1 MTVYELIQKL
11 QNAPATATVYT
22 TDPSGWLDEADDVI
36 VQFDEKTN
44 SHWVALVAND
54 EGDNPPHFFIQSIQ
68 NFLTMLKFFVQFDGA
83 PTTEARRQTAQKFI
97 QNFYIVI
104 LHKFPSTLNP
114 IFI

>member
-36 VQFDEKTN
+36 AQFDEKTN

-54 EGDNPPHFFIQSIQ
+54 EGGITPFI
-68 NFLTMLKFFVQFDGA
+68 FLYKA
-83 PTTEARRQTAQKFI
+83 YK
-97 QNFYIVI
+97 
-104 LHKFPSTLNP
+104 
-114 IFI
+114 IF